1 MAHEFKSEDLDK
13 IIGYIKDVAAAKAY
27 DMFMNEGPA
36 ILRKDFPV
44 EKLADKLIAHFVE
57 LEEYEKCAN
66 IQEVLAQYQC
76 EQEMKKIFGPNNENN
91 L

>member
-44 EKLADKLIAHFVE
+44 EKLADKLIAHFR
-57 LEEYEKCAN
+57 
-66 IQEVLAQYQC
+66 
-76 EQEMKKIFGPNNENN
+76 KK
-91 L
+91 